1 MRLARLRELARTVS
15 QIGANADVV
24 GRFIRDVPRFL
35 QHPLSHD
42 EARARVRECLASR
55 EQRLLSNVEHLIY
68 RNPRSPYLAL
78 LRNAGCELTDFRALV
93 ASEGIDGALAQLA
106 DHGVYVTY
114 DELKGHRPIV
124 RGSSTFYFQ
133 PTDFD
138 NPRLRSHFI
147 QYTGG
152 STGTA
157 SAVRIGLPFLEDR
170 AASLAMVFEAHG
182 VERPGFVC
190 WWPVAVI
197 WITLASKLGYPA
209 LGWFYP
215 VHPLPPLA
223 SLPARYLAVVGTLLG
238 FRFPLPEHC
247 DLTTPERL
255 LDWLA
260 PRLATGRP
268 IVLRTMASAGVR
280 LAITATAAGRR
291 LNGLT
296 ILAGGEMT
304 TPARR
309 RQIEAT
315 GARVIVVFSSSE
327 LGSASYS
334 CATPTTTDD
343 VHLMTDRLAVIQRP
357 RQLVQ
362 DGPVVDALLFTSL
375 SPSTGKVLLN
385 AETGDSA
392 RLETRECGCLLGR
405 LGMRVHLSE
414 IRSFEKL
421 TGEGVTFARS
431 NIAQILEEVLPARF
445 GGTSLDYQLAEVVS
459 PEDDTTRLML
469 RVYPAVGDVDDAAIR
484 STFLEAL
491 RQVGPVDEYQ
501 ARIWERVGTIE
512 VRREPPLTTRA
523 GKVLPFQL
531 GSRAGSGSR
540 LR

>member
-1 MRLARLRELARTVS
+1 
-15 QIGANADVV
+15 VV
-24 GRFIRDVPRFL
+24 
-35 QHPLSHD
+35 
-42 EARARVRECLASR
+42 ECLASR
-55 EQRLLSNVEHLIY
+55 ERRLLANVEHLIY

-78 LRNAGCELTDFRALV
+78 LRHAGCELEDFRALV
-93 ASEGIDGALAQLA
+93 AREGLDGALAELA
-106 DHGVYVTY
+106 DRGVYVTY
-114 DELKGHRPIV
+114 DELKGQRPIV
-124 RGSSTFYFQ
+124 RGSSTFSFR

-138 NPRLRSHFI
+138 NPLLRPQFI
-147 QYTGG
+147 QYTSG
-152 STGTA
+152 STGPA
-157 SAVRIGLPFLEDR
+157 SAVRIGLPFVEER
-170 AASLAMVFEAHG
+170 AASLAVVFEAHG
-182 VERPGFVC
+182 IERPQFLC

-197 WITLASKLGYPA
+197 WITLAGKLGYPA

-223 SLPARYLAVVGTLLG
+223 SLPARYLALVGALLG

-255 LDWLA
+255 LDWLT

-268 IVLRTMASAGVR
+268 TVLRTMASAGVR
-280 LAITATAAGRR
+280 LALAARAAGRR
-291 LNGLT
+291 LDGLT

-334 CATPTTTDD
+334 CATPATTDD

-357 RQLVQ
+357 RPLVQ
-362 DGPVVDALLFTSL
+362 DGPIVDALLFTSL
-375 SPSTGKVLLN
+375 SPHTGKVLLN

-392 RLETRECGCLLGR
+392 RLDVRDCGCLLGA
-405 LGMRVHLSE
+405 LGMRTHLSE

-431 NIAQILEEVLPARF
+431 SLVQILEEVLPARF
-445 GGTSLDYQLAEVVS
+445 GGTSLDYQLAEEEAPDS
-459 PEDDTTRLML
+459 TTRLVL
-469 RVYPAVGDVDDAAIR
+469 RVHPTVGDLDEAAVR
-484 STFLEAL
+484 TVLFDAL
-491 RQVGPVDEYQ
+491 RQIGPVDAYQ
-501 ARIWERVGTIE
+501 TRIWQRSETVE
-512 VRREPPLTTRA
+512 VRREPPLATRA

-531 GSRAGSGSR
+531 RSRAAGADLPR
-540 LR
+540 